1 MCFLLHTHLCLPLAD
16 CVRLEGYLWV
26 RLLSNSHF
34 PSAERTQPVRS
45 PCPVDSG
52 TAAAG
57 QRPLDGGPGMA
68 APRRRDPG
76 HCRCEGAICRPQ
88 PPPAS
93 PGAAQRRLQELPLPS
108 FFPSLPRLSAAL
120 RGSRRTPGSGSLM
133 GLLSP
138 RAGLSWTLMNN
149 LINGERENNF
159 PQMFKKTPYQ
169 IKLYDVEI

>member
-93 PGAAQRRLQELPLPS
+93 PGAAGAARCSEGCKSSPFLPS
-108 FFPSLPRLSAAL
+108 FLPCPGSARLSAGPAAPL
-120 RGSRRTPGSGSLM
+120 AP
-133 GLLSP
+133 
-138 RAGLSWTLMNN
+138 AA
-149 LINGERENNF
+149 
-159 PQMFKKTPYQ
+159 
-169 IKLYDVEI
+169 